1 VAASLAELRGPAD
14 GTIELPLRL
23 FWSSRDCG
31 FDLGDPDMAR
41 CLYETVL
48 REATRPDDLAAFLD
62 GGLLVRIWP
71 RLFLLKGVRRAWED
85 QHPVLRVTRTAA
97 A

>member
-31 FDLGDPDMAR
+31 FDLSDPDMAR

-71 RLFLLKGVRRAWED
+71 RLFLLKGVRRTWED
-85 QHPVLRVTRTAA
+85 QHPVLRVARTAA